1 MYYSKLLIPT
11 LKESPADAEVV
22 SHKLMVRAGMIRQM
36 AAGIYSILPLGLRV
50 LRKVEQIIR
59 EEMNQI
65 GGQEVF
71 LPSVQPAELWAE
83 SGRWD
88 FYGKELLRFKDRNDR
103 EFCYGPTHEEVITD
117 IVRRE
122 VKSYRQLPITL
133 YQIQTKFR
141 DEVRPRFGIMR
152 GREFTMK
159 DAYSFHATEESTR
172 ETYSSMAD
180 AYSRIFKRCGLDFKM
195 VEADSGTIGGN
206 FSHEFVV
213 LASSGEDCIGFCNS
227 CDYASNIEKA
237 ETKVST
243 INTESPLPED
253 LNEVA
258 TPKKKSV
265 EEVTQFLRVSP
276 KTLIKTI
283 IFETDQGL
291 VAGLVRGDREINP
304 VKLKNLVDCEWLIP
318 ASENLVTKTT
328 GLPCGY
334 LGPVG
339 IKLKVFADK
348 EIPLMSNSIA
358 GANKIDTHL
367 TGIQFKRDLNVEKI
381 GDIRSVNEGDP
392 CPKCELGKFKIKR
405 GIEVGHIFI
414 LGKKYSESMQALY
427 LDDQGKEK
435 PMIMGCYGIG
445 VGRTAAAAIEQN
457 HDEKGII
464 WPISL
469 APFQAVILPVN
480 FSDDAVH
487 SAAKE
492 IYKSLW
498 ELGVETLLDDRSDRL
513 GVKFKDAE
521 LLGIPIQIIVGPKN
535 LGEGKIEIKLRKT
548 GESQLISFP
557 EEIEYI
563 STILSELR

>member
-22 SHKLMVRAGMIRQM
+22 SHKFMVRAGMIRQM

-195 VEADSGTIGGN
+195 VEADSGPIGGN

-227 CDYASNIEKA
+227 CDYASNLEKA
-237 ETKVST
+237 ETKISA
-243 INTESPLPED
+243 INTEFPLPEE

-276 KTLIKTI
+276 KKLIKTI

-291 VAGLVRGDREINP
+291 VAGLVRGDREINS
-304 VKLKNLVDCEWLIP
+304 VKLKNLVGCEWLIP
-318 ASENLVTKTT
+318 ASENLVTKMT

-339 IKLKVFADK
+339 IQLKVFADK

-457 HDEKGII
+457 HDEQGII

-480 FSDDAVH
+480 FSDDTVH

-557 EEIEYI
+557 EEIAYI
-563 STILSELR
+563 PTILSEL

>member
-11 LKESPADAEVV
+11 LKESPADAEVA

-36 AAGIYSILPLGLRV
+36 AAGIYSILPLGLKM

-59 EEMNQI
+59 EEMDQI

-71 LPSVQPAELWAE
+71 LPSVQPAELWIE

-159 DAYSFHATEESTR
+159 DAYSFHANEESIR
-172 ETYSSMAD
+172 ETYSSMAS

-227 CDYASNIEKA
+227 CDYASNLEKA
-237 ETKVST
+237 ETKVLAT
-243 INTESPLPED
+243 NTESPLLED
-253 LNEVA
+253 LIEVA

-276 KTLIKTI
+276 KKLIKTI

-328 GLPCGY
+328 GLTCGY

-339 IKLKVFADK
+339 IKLKVFADN
-348 EIPLMSNSIA
+348 EILLMSNSIA

-381 GDIRSVNEGDP
+381 GDIRNINEGDP

-427 LDDQGKEK
+427 LDDQGKEQ

-498 ELGVETLLDDRSDRL
+498 ELGIETLLDDRSDRL
-513 GVKFKDAE
+513 GAKFKDAD

-535 LGEGKIEIKLRKT
+535 LDEGKIEIKLRKT

-557 EEIEYI
+557 EEIAYI
-563 STILSELR
+563 STILSEL

>member
-1 MYYSKLLIPT
+1 MHYSKLLIPT

-22 SHKLMVRAGMIRQM
+22 SHKFMIRAGMIRQM

-172 ETYSSMAD
+172 ETYSNMAD

-227 CDYASNIEKA
+227 CDYASNLEKA
-237 ETKVST
+237 ETKISA

-304 VKLKNLVDCEWLIP
+304 VKLKNLVGCEWLIP

-480 FSDDAVH
+480 FSDDAVN

-513 GVKFKDAE
+513 GAKFKDAE

-557 EEIEYI
+557 EEIAYI
-563 STILSELR
+563 STILSEL

>member
-1 MYYSKLLIPT
+1 MYYSKILIPT
-11 LKESPADAEVV
+11 LKESPADAEVI
-22 SHKLMVRAGMIRQM
+22 SHKLMVRAGMIRQI

-83 SGRWD
+83 SGRWN

-117 IVRRE
+117 IVRHN

-141 DEVRPRFGIMR
+141 DEIRPRFGIMR

-159 DAYSFHATEESTR
+159 DAYSFHTTEESTR
-172 ETYSSMAD
+172 ETYSNMAN
-180 AYSRIFKRCGLDFKM
+180 AYSRIFERCGLDFKM

-213 LASSGEDCIGFCNS
+213 LANSGEDCIGFCDS
-227 CDYASNIEKA
+227 CDYASNLEKA
-237 ETKVST
+237 ETKTLAMDV
-243 INTESPLPED
+243 EPALLED
-253 LNEVA
+253 LKEVS
-258 TPKKKSV
+258 TPKKKSIG
-265 EEVTQFLRVSP
+265 EITQFLRVSP
-276 KTLIKTI
+276 KQLIKTVV
-283 IFETDQGL
+283 FETEQGL
-291 VAGLVRGDREINP
+291 IAGLVRGDREINP
-304 VKLKNLVDCEWLIP
+304 LKLKNLVDCEWLIP
-318 ASENLVTKTT
+318 ASEELVTKTT

-339 IKLKVFADK
+339 IKLNVFADK
-348 EIPLMSNSIA
+348 EVPLMYNSIT

-367 TGIQFKRDLNVEKI
+367 TGVQFTRDLNVEKV
-381 GDIRSVNEGDP
+381 GDIRNVNERDP
-392 CPKCELGKFKIKR
+392 CPKCDSGKFKVKR

-414 LGKKYSESMQALY
+414 LGKKYSESMHALY

-464 WPISL
+464 WPTSL

-480 FSDDAVH
+480 FSDDTVR
-487 SAAKE
+487 SAAKK
-492 IYKSLW
+492 IYKTLW

-513 GVKFKDAE
+513 GAKFKDAE
-521 LLGIPIQIIVGPKN
+521 LLGIPIQIVVGLKN
-535 LGEGKIEIKLRKT
+535 LSEGKIEIKLRKT
-548 GESQLISFP
+548 SESLLVSFP
-557 EEIEYI
+557 EEISNI
-563 STILSELR
+563 SKILLKL

>member
-11 LKESPADAEVV
+11 LKESPADAEVA

-50 LRKVEQIIR
+50 LKKVEQIIR
-59 EEMNQI
+59 EEMDQI

-71 LPSVQPAELWAE
+71 LPSVQPAELWVE

-117 IVRRE
+117 IVRHE

-172 ETYSSMAD
+172 ETYSSMAN

-206 FSHEFVV
+206 FSHEFIV

-227 CDYASNIEKA
+227 CDYASNLEKA
-237 ETKVST
+237 ETKVSAT
-243 INTESPLPED
+243 NTESPLSED
-253 LNEVA
+253 LKEVA
-258 TPKKKSV
+258 TPKTKSV
-265 EEVTQFLRVSP
+265 DEVTQFLRVPS

-367 TGIQFKRDLNVEKI
+367 TGIQFKRDLNVEKV

-392 CPKCELGKFKIKR
+392 CPKCKSGEYKIKR

-414 LGKKYSESMQALY
+414 LGNKYSESMQALY

-492 IYKSLW
+492 IYKTLW
-498 ELGVETLLDDRSDRL
+498 KSGVETLLDDRSDRL
-513 GVKFKDAE
+513 GAKFKDAE
-521 LLGIPIQIIVGPKN
+521 LLGIPIQIIVGPKT

-548 GESQLISFP
+548 DESQLISFP
-557 EEIEYI
+557 EGIAYI
-563 STILSELR
+563 STILSEL

>member
-172 ETYSSMAD
+172 ETYSSMAN

-227 CDYASNIEKA
+227 CDYASNLEKA
-237 ETKVST
+237 ETKTST

-304 VKLKNLVDCEWLIP
+304 VKLKNLVDCEWLTP

-348 EIPLMSNSIA
+348 EIPLMCNSIA

-480 FSDDAVH
+480 FSDDAVN

-492 IYKSLW
+492 IYKSLL

-557 EEIEYI
+557 EEIAYI
-563 STILSELR
+563 STILSEL

>member
-1 MYYSKLLIPT
+1 MHYSKLLIPT
-11 LKESPADAEVV
+11 LKESPADAEVI
-22 SHKLMVRAGMIRQM
+22 SHKLMVRAGMIRQI
-36 AAGIYSILPLGLRV
+36 AAGIYSILPMGLRV

-59 EEMNQI
+59 EEMNKI
-65 GGQEVF
+65 EGQEVF

-88 FYGKELLRFKDRNDR
+88 FYGKELLRFKDRNNR

-117 IVRRE
+117 IIRRE
-122 VKSYRQLPITL
+122 VKSYRQLPIIL

-159 DAYSFHATEESTR
+159 DAYSFHATEESTQ
-172 ETYSSMAD
+172 ETYSSMAS
-180 AYSRIFKRCGLDFKM
+180 AYSKIFKRCGLDFKM

-213 LASSGEDCIGFCNS
+213 LANSGEDCIGFCDS
-227 CDYASNIEKA
+227 CDYASNLEKA
-237 ETKVST
+237 ATKTLST
-243 INTESPLPED
+243 DIKSPLLEK
-253 LNEVA
+253 LKEVT
-258 TPKKKSV
+258 TPNKKSI
-265 EEVTQFLRVSP
+265 EQVTQFLQVSP
-276 KTLIKTI
+276 KKLIKTI
-283 IFETDQGL
+283 VFETDQGL
-291 VAGLVRGDREINP
+291 VAGLVRGDRQINP
-304 VKLKNLVDCEWLIP
+304 IKLKNLIDCEWLIP
-318 ASENLVTKTT
+318 ASEELVTKTT

-334 LGPVG
+334 LGPVE

-348 EIPLMSNSIA
+348 EIPLMSNSIT
-358 GANKIDTHL
+358 GSNKIDTHL
-367 TGIQFKRDLNVEKI
+367 TGVQFKRDLHVEKV
-381 GDIRSVNEGDP
+381 GDIRNVNEGDP
-392 CPKCELGKFKIKR
+392 CPKCDLGKFKIKR

-427 LDDQGKEK
+427 LDAQGKEK
-435 PMIMGCYGIG
+435 PIIMGCYGIG

-464 WPISL
+464 WPTSI
-469 APFQAVILPVN
+469 APFQAIILPVN
-480 FSDDAVH
+480 FSDDTIN

-498 ELGVETLLDDRSDRL
+498 ELGVETLLDDRLDRL
-513 GVKFKDAE
+513 GIKFKDAE
-521 LLGIPIQIIVGPKN
+521 LLGIPIQIVVGPKN
-535 LGEGKIEIKLRKT
+535 LGEGKVELKIRKT

-557 EEIEYI
+557 EEISHI
-563 STILSELR
+563 PSILSKL